1 MISTYFSDPFSSK
14 RDRRFTITLLS
25 LCIVYVMPI
34 ILANRYYIDDLGRSQ
49 WGYASWSTNG
59 RPLADFLMILLGF
72 GGENI
77 VDISPLTLIFSVLVF
92 VFSAYYYFKSN
103 FNDINPV
110 FSAVIFFFAFANP
123 FLLENLS
130 YKFDSLPMVMAL
142 CLLMFAF
149 VKIGSKTKSWLLS
162 IFVIIASLCLYQAAI
177 GFFVC
182 LAVMEYVQQYAKAMS
197 YPVNVVSIYKS
208 AMARIV
214 QLLSA
219 YVVYATFI
227 APKYVTGDYNITH
240 SKPVELN
247 AHGFCVIFNNIHIY
261 FSKIVNHF
269 GGLHYQLFVIFVF
282 LLCCL
287 FSVIYKKLHQ
297 VDSLTIL
304 GHVIP
309 SAVVFFSPLLILLSS
324 FLHVSLLAEPVFA
337 DRTLISFS
345 GVMFFAG
352 WVSFYIVKRWRITSV
367 FVLPI
372 VLFFFVFSY
381 SYGNALKAQNNYDA
395 VLSTNIVSDLNRI
408 DLLSS
413 KDVVIYGIQPSSPAR
428 NNAIRRYPL
437 IESLVPLYMSND
449 WYWGGVLL
457 NQYGMKNKW
466 GVMPSTELLCAMTP
480 FIKSADYTLLVNKS
494 TIVIAF
500 TKPNCN

>member
-1 MISTYFSDPFSSK
+1 MIATFFFDPFSTK

-25 LCIVYVMPI
+25 LCIIYIIPI
-34 ILANRYYIDDLGRSQ
+34 VLADRYYVDDLGRSQ
-49 WGYASWSTNG
+49 WGYSSWSTNG
-59 RPLADFLMILLGF
+59 RPLADLLMRLLGF

-77 VDISPLTLIFSVLVF
+77 IDISPLTLIFSVLVF

-103 FNDINPV
+103 FGDTGPV

-130 YKFDSLPMVMAL
+130 YKFDSLPMIIAL
-142 CLLMFAF
+142 SLLVFAF
-149 VKIGSKTKSWLLS
+149 VNIGSKTKCWLLS
-162 IFVIIASLCLYQAAI
+162 VFVILASLCLYQAAI

-182 LAVMEYVQQYAKAMS
+182 LAVMEFVQQYAKATLH
-197 YPVNVVSIYKS
+197 PVNVVSIYKS
-208 AMARIV
+208 AIARIM

-219 YVVYATFI
+219 YVVYAVFI
-227 APKYVTGDYNITH
+227 APKYVTGDYNAIH
-240 SKPVELN
+240 SKPIELN
-247 AHGFCVIFNNIHIY
+247 THGLSVALNNIHIY
-261 FSKIVNHF
+261 ASKIINHF
-269 GGLHYQLFVIFVF
+269 GALHYQLFVFFAF
-282 LLCCL
+282 LFCCL
-287 FSVIYKKLHQ
+287 FILLYKNLHQ
-297 VDSLTIL
+297 VGSLTIL

-309 SAVVFFSPLLILLSS
+309 SVVVFFSPLLMFLSS

-352 WVSFYIVKRWRITSV
+352 WVSFYIVKRWHITLI

-395 VLSTNIVSDLNRI
+395 VLSANIVSDLNRI

-413 KDVVIYGIQPSSPAR
+413 KNVIIYGVQPSSPAR
-428 NNAIRRYPL
+428 DNAMRRYPL
-437 IESLVPLYMSND
+437 IGSLVPLYMSND
-449 WYWGGVLL
+449 WVWGGVLL

-466 GVMPSTELLCAMTP
+466 GVMPSTELLCKMTP
-480 FIKSADYTLLVNKS
+480 LIKRTDYTLWGNES
-494 TIVIAF
+494 TVVVAF
-500 TKPNCN
+500 TKLNCN